1 MLRGLRGEASG
12 AAGGWVLRRHMAVE
26 ALGAAGGWV
35 LRRMLLGTVIWR
47 VLRRHLVER
56 RRRVRGRT
64 AWNKALP
71 VGESRRPNEKILAP
85 SSTPWCR

>member
-1 MLRGLRGEASG
+1 M
-12 AAGGWVLRRHMAVE
+12 RRLVVVE

-35 LRRMLLGTVIWR
+35 LRRMLLFTVFGAVIGR
-47 VLRRHLVER
+47 VLRRHFVER

-71 VGESRRPNEKILAP
+71 VGESRRPNEKFLAP
-85 SSTPWCR
+85 SSTPWCQ